1 MANIWRA
8 LAVLMGALWLNPA
21 LADEVG
27 DASQSVVR
35 IIAVVD
41 GPYGLEA
48 GTGTGFAISPTRIVT
63 NAHVVERVYNSSGRS
78 GIGIVPFNTGKRI
91 VARIVAYDPNK
102 DLAVLEV
109 DGARFTP
116 LKLFGGTF
124 KDGTDVVALGYPG
137 NVDRL
142 TDASVI
148 EPQAAVRAGGNFS
161 NMSEIRGVD
170 VMLHTAQIAHGNSGG
185 PLVDSCGRV
194 LGVNTYVTENNQGD
208 SSFGFAVS
216 GSELRAFL
224 KRNGQTFGVTESECV
239 PPEVAEARKIAAAAK
254 AEQDKTRADLNARAA
269 QDQQR
274 AAHLARLHDERD
286 NRMAIAAMVLVM
298 AALAGAYALIAGSK
312 QDSEN
317 PKPWPARLG
326 WGASALLA
334 VGAMAAFLTRPSLS
348 EPMPVSPYGTE
359 ATAADAAVDASA
371 AAMDAAPADKAMK
384 K

>member
-1 MANIWRA
+1 MTRFWRSLAA
-8 LAVLMGALWLNPA
+8 LLAAFWMVPA
-21 LADEVG
+21 QADEVG
-27 DASQSVVR
+27 TASQNVVR

-41 GPYGLEA
+41 GPYGLEV

-63 NAHVVERVYNSSGRS
+63 NAHVVEKVYNSSGRS
-78 GIGIVPFNTGKRI
+78 GIGIVPFNTSKRI
-91 VARIVAYDPNK
+91 IARIVAYDPNK

-109 DGARFTP
+109 EGARFTP
-116 LKLFGGTF
+116 LKLYGGSF
-124 KDGTDVVALGYPG
+124 KDGSDVVALGYPG

-194 LGVNTYVTENNQGD
+194 LGVNTYVTDNSQGD
-208 SSFGFAVS
+208 SSFAFAVS

-224 KRNGQTFGVTESECV
+224 KRNGQNFAMADSECV

-254 AEQDKTRADLNARAA
+254 AEQDKTRADLNARAV

-274 AAHLARLHDERD
+274 QAHLARLHEERD
-286 NRMAIAAMVLVM
+286 NRMAIAALLLVM

-312 QDSEN
+312 QDPEN
-317 PKPWPARLG
+317 PNPWKARIG
-326 WGASALLA
+326 WGAAALLA
-334 VGAMAAFLTRPSLS
+334 IGAMTAFLTRPSLS
-348 EPMPVSPYGTE
+348 EAMPVAALTE
-359 ATAADAAVDASA
+359 EPGADATAQ
-371 AAMDAAPADKAMK
+371 AAPVEDTIESEK